1 MKLWLQRVKH
11 VCALNHTTTHT
22 HTHTRIDRPK
32 YTPSKGRCILVRAV
46 PLWLFCARKGR
57 ERQREQERKGSRV
70 FVGWCVVV
78 MGCRLL
84 FDSWPCFRLSVL
96 CQKKK
101 TTTVSVE
108 IVQLAKSDLR
118 GYGRIRPCIHHICPD
133 FYPILKLVSTCCMI
147 AARTHDFPFS
157 VSHTSFLAGVCCVS

>member
-1 MKLWLQRVKH
+1 
-11 VCALNHTTTHT
+11 
-22 HTHTRIDRPK
+22 
-32 YTPSKGRCILVRAV
+32 
-46 PLWLFCARKGR
+46 
-57 ERQREQERKGSRV
+57 
-70 FVGWCVVV
+70 

-157 VSHTSFLAGVCCVS
+157 VSHTSFSCWCLLCVLIFFSSCRAIAQHKPSIIHPHTRTHTRATEQTNDQTRPDQTTPANPPLTRTNKRQETF